1 MLAAVPS
8 FEKLINNH
16 SNAVKNTGNAKT
28 AYHELVLTIIL
39 LVRSIITAKTSGSA
53 MVKMI
58 AGTIVA
64 TVTK

>member
-16 SNAVKNTGNAKT
+16 SNAVKNTGNART
-28 AYHELVLTIIL
+28 AYHEVVLTIIF
-39 LVRSIITAKTSGSA
+39 LVRTIITAKSRGRT
-53 MVKMI
+53 MVKII

>member
-8 FEKLINNH
+8 GENFIINH

-28 AYHELVLTIIL
+28 AYHELVLATIF
-39 LVRSIITAKTSGSA
+39 LVIVIINAKINDRA
-53 MVKMI
+53 VVKII
-58 AGTIVA
+58 AGTNVT